1 MSKKEEFKEFV
12 KTRPELASSVIN
24 NETTWQKLYET
35 YDLYGEDN
43 EIWNS
48 FKKINNET
56 KKDTTESN
64 ISIKNI
70 LNSLANIDVE
80 SFQSNISNIQKAI
93 GFFEELTRNTKKNEK
108 DKKVK
113 KSQNYKTF
121 DSFYSD

>member
-35 YDLYGEDN
+35 YDLYGKDN

-48 FKKINNET
+48 FKKVEE
-56 KKDTTESN
+56 KKDTSENN
-64 ISIKNI
+64 ISVKNI

-80 SFQSNISNIQKAI
+80 SFQSNITNIQKAI
-93 GFFEELTRNTKKNEK
+93 GFFEELTRNIKKDDK

-113 KSQNYKTF
+113 KSQSYKTF

>member
-35 YDLYGEDN
+35 YDLYGKDN

-48 FKKINNET
+48 FKKAEE
-56 KKDTTESN
+56 KKDTSENN

-93 GFFEELTRNTKKNEK
+93 GFFEELTRNVKKNDK